1 MADPRYSLFAAR
13 AVFDPRLTA
22 TDVRVLAALGTYTN
36 KQGWCNPK
44 QATIAIRVG
53 VSRTTVTASMKRLV
67 KSGYLESKAQVIAG
81 RGQTA
86 SNYRVILD
94 LDPMSAWTTPEA
106 DVSHDDTPMSATTTG
121 GVVPVGHPPSN
132 WDDTQKEHSQENIP
146 KSVVAEAPAREA
158 PVVSKAMI
166 EEAQARAGKAI
177 NLTSGHVHH
186 GNVFR
191 SLLTGGCDWQDILDA
206 IDGLS
211 ASMSARGR
219 LFHSWEIIRESAVQN
234 RDRRLAGVPLPEQS
248 NVRTGPSRAFDTGAR
263 PGMRSQPRSAA
274 TIIMERARE
283 DEMDERLRQ
292 PVPKLIGN

>member
-53 VSRTTVTASMKRLV
+53 VSRTTVTAAMKRLLET
-67 KSGYLESKAQVIAG
+67 GYLEVQPQVLAG

-86 SNYRVILD
+86 NNYRVILD

-106 DVSHDDTPMSATTTG
+106 DVSEDDSPMSAQPTG
-121 GVVPVGHPPSN
+121 GVVPVGHPPTN
-132 WDDTQKEHSQENIP
+132 QDDTQKEHSQLNVPNKVVE
-146 KSVVAEAPAREA
+146 VVARAPATIT
-158 PVVSKAMI
+158 KAMI

-186 GNVFR
+186 GSVFR
-191 SLLTGGCDWQDILDA
+191 SLMTGGCDWQDILDA
-206 IDGLS
+206 IDGVS
-211 ASMSARGR
+211 ASFAAKGR
-219 LFHSWEIIRESAVQN
+219 TFHSWAIIQEAAVQN
-234 RDRRLAGVPLPEQS
+234 RDRRLSGLP
-248 NVRTGPSRAFDTGAR
+248 AAR
-263 PGMRSQPRSAA
+263 PITSAP
-274 TIIMERARE
+274 RARQSMS
-283 DEMDERLRQ
+283 DAIDRAAAKAGL
-292 PVPKLIGN
+292 K